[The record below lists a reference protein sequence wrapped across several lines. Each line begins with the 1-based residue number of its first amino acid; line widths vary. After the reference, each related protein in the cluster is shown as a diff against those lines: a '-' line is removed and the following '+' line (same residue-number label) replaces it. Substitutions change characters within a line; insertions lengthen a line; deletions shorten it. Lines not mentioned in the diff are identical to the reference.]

1 MIPQG
6 LFGGMNS
13 FVFAGELRNY
23 GGITGSAVADT
34 SSVGGMLIP
43 PSIVMVVY
51 GATVSTSIGA
61 MFLGGIIPGI
71 LVGLALMTVV
81 ALMAGK
87 QDFPRRT
94 ERFSRKEAVEI
105 ILAAIFP
112 LGMPLLILGGILSG
126 IFTPSEAGAVCEHLS
141 G

>member
-1 MIPQG
+1 M
-6 LFGGMNS
+6 
-13 FVFAGELRNY
+13 NY

-81 ALMAGK
+81 ALMAG
-87 QDFPRRT
+87 RRT

>member
-1 MIPQG
+1 M
-6 LFGGMNS
+6 
-13 FVFAGELRNY
+13 NY

-87 QDFPRRT
+87 QDFPGKRRLKLFWLPFFLW
-94 ERFSRKEAVEI
+94 E
-105 ILAAIFP
+105 
-112 LGMPLLILGGILSG
+112 
-126 IFTPSEAGAVCEHLS
+126 CHC
-141 G
+141 